1 MSGRKNGKRGA
12 PATAPGGPDAGLQER
27 LDLAREATRRGAE
40 VLRRRFGTLDLRD
53 IEKKG
58 PKDFVTAVDL
68 EAEEAVVGFLES
80 QTPDVGIVAEE
91 RPERRNADGLSWVI
105 DPLDGTTN
113 YIHKYP
119 FFSVSVALVQ
129 GNTPLVGVV
138 LDPLRNEE
146 FTALRGGGAF
156 LNGDRIQVSSVRS
169 LSSALMLTGFPFRA
183 VALLG
188 SYVRSFEAVLRST
201 AGVRRDGSAALDLC
215 YVACGRADGFW
226 ELRLS
231 PWDIAAGHLLVEEA
245 GGRSTDFI
253 GGNSQWRTGDILASN
268 GHLHTALIRLLRESF
283 PGYR

>member
-1 MSGRKNGKRGA
+1 MSGRKGRARGT
-12 PATAPGGPDAGLQER
+12 PKTVPGGPDAGLQER
-27 LDLAREATRRGAE
+27 LALAQEAARRGAE
-40 VLRRRFGTLDLRD
+40 VLRRRFGTIDFRN

-80 QTPDVGIVAEE
+80 QTPDLGIVAEE
-91 RPERRNADGLSWVI
+91 RPERPSADGLSWVI

-113 YIHKYP
+113 YVHQYP
-119 FFSVSVALVQ
+119 FFAVSVALVQ

-156 LNGDRIQVSSVRS
+156 LNGDRIQTSAVRS

-183 VALLG
+183 IALLG
-188 SYVRSFEAVLRST
+188 SYIRSFEAVLRST
-201 AGVRRDGSAALDLC
+201 VGVRRDGSAALDLC
-215 YVACGRADGFW
+215 HVACGRADGFW

-245 GGRSTDFI
+245 GGRSTDFV
-253 GGNSQWRTGDILASN
+253 GGNSQWHTGDILASN
-268 GHLHTALIRLLRESF
+268 GHLHTTLIRLLRESF